1 MNEFFDKIV
10 KFIDPLLPIPLEP
23 DKKAHLVMGFLISL
37 VFGLIF
43 TNTIGLIAGAVA
55 AVGKEIRDEI
65 SYGGFDLK
73 DLYVTISGSL
83 IAFVIVTLLK

>member
-23 DKKAHLVMGFLISL
+23 DKKAPLVMGFLISL

>member
-73 DLYVTISGSL
+73 DLYVTIGGSL